1 MIPYIYTAAREAY
14 DSGVSLMHPMY
25 YDYPESAASYRFTGQ
40 YLFGDSMLVA
50 PVTAAVDPLHQ
61 LARKIVW
68 IPDGAWIEWS
78 TGSRFV
84 GPEVIERN
92 YALDEVPVFLKAG
105 AIVPM
110 QPKMKFSNE
119 KPVDP
124 LILTVFPGGAG
135 STRVY
140 EDGGNS
146 LGYQKNESAW
156 TTVATETRNATTLTL
171 RVLPVEGTYP
181 GMPTER
187 GYEVRLLET
196 WPPDSVTVN
205 GENVAYN
212 PEPDASQGWR
222 YDGDSLTTFIRI
234 PRKSVTGEIE
244 LSVRISPEKAAR
256 VALLDGAVGRLAR
269 IRRLFQ
275 ELNNSGPESLLRLAT
290 AGRRITLKPETALSE
305 LAGYDSA
312 KAAMAG
318 DLSRTSD
325 NAWSLLWTLQVSESA
340 KKVDAPET
348 PCP

>member
-1 MIPYIYTAAREAY
+1 
-14 DSGVSLMHPMY
+14 
-25 YDYPESAASYRFTGQ
+25 
-40 YLFGDSMLVA
+40 
-50 PVTAAVDPLHQ
+50 
-61 LARKIVW
+61 
-68 IPDGAWIEWS
+68 
-78 TGSRFV
+78 
-84 GPEVIERN
+84 
-92 YALDEVPVFLKAG
+92 
-105 AIVPM
+105 
-110 QPKMKFSNE
+110 
-119 KPVDP
+119 
-124 LILTVFPGGAG
+124 
-135 STRVY
+135 
-140 EDGGNS
+140 
-146 LGYQKNESAW
+146 
-156 TTVATETRNATTLTL
+156 
-171 RVLPVEGTYP
+171 
-181 GMPTER
+181 MPTER